1 MVSSP
6 SVCCLLLTADRQRF
20 TDRAVQCFLDQT
32 FTGAHLL
39 IYDSGEKEYEFLRP
53 VNQRVTIVRNPSAR
67 GHKIG
72 ALRNEAIDM
81 VKAEI
86 IVHWDSDDWSAPDR
100 ILSQGDDLTSHSATG
115 YHNLLFLDTRFVVPS
130 IGSKDTRGMEAWEY
144 DYHKFG
150 GYNPQ
155 TPHVVGSSLC
165 YWRETWKRTPFSE
178 SITHEDP
185 EWCKRVAGLGAVNGV
200 GTPGHDHPLLIAE
213 VHGGNMSS
221 SYAVFDSHQAHINPE
236 WRRAV
241 EWDEYCRER
250 LYP

>member
-1 MVSSP
+1 MSAP
-6 SVCCLLLTADRQRF
+6 SVCCLLLTADRQRL

-32 FTGAHLL
+32 FTGARLL
-39 IYDSGEKEYEFLRP
+39 IYDNGEKEYEFLRP

-86 IVHWDSDDWSAPDR
+86 IVHWDSDDWSAPER
-100 ILSQGDDLTSHSATG
+100 VSKQIAVMAASPVAATG
-115 YHNLLFLDTRFVVPS
+115 FHNLLFLDTRVAQYPDPMY
-130 IGSKDTRGMEAWEY
+130 KAWEH

-150 GYNPQ
+150 GYNANS
-155 TPHVVGSSLC
+155 PHVAGTSLA
-165 YWRETWKRTPFSE
+165 YWRETWQECPFSE
-178 SITHEDP
+178 TVRYEDP
-185 EWCKRVAGLGAVNGV
+185 AWCKLVQVHAVNGV

-221 SYAVFDSHQAHINPE
+221 AYAVFDAHQPHINPE
-236 WRRAV
+236 WRRAP

>member
-1 MVSSP
+1 MSAP
-6 SVCCLLLTADRQRF
+6 SVCCLLLTADRQRL

-39 IYDSGEKEYEFLRP
+39 IYDNGEKEYEFLRP

-67 GHKIG
+67 GRKIG
-72 ALRNEAIDM
+72 ALRNEAIAMLQGVD
-81 VKAEI
+81 I
-86 IVHWDSDDWSAPDR
+86 IVHWDSDDWSDPDR
-100 ILSQGDDLTSHSATG
+100 LADQVPYLRASHAATG
-115 YHNLLFLDTRFVVPS
+115 YHNLLFLDTRTPECFAGGALPP
-130 IGSKDTRGMEAWEY
+130 KAWEY

-155 TPHVVGSSLC
+155 TPHVVGSSLA

-185 EWCKRVAGLGAVNGV
+185 DWCKRVAGLHAVNGV
-200 GTPGHDHPLLIAE
+200 GVPGVDHPPLIAE

-221 SYAVFDSHQAHINPE
+221 SYALFDSHQAHINPE

-241 EWDEYCRER
+241 EWDLYCRER